1 MESTLQIP
9 IFPLTTV
16 LYPEGLLPLRIFE
29 QRYLDMTKVCIRDNS
44 VFGVC
49 LIREGLEVG
58 TPALPHDIGCTARI
72 SEWDMPHLGLFQ
84 LRTQGEMVFR
94 IQEHWTTKSGLI
106 QAQVQLE
113 NPLQPEPLP
122 GEYAELAEL
131 LQKIMAKLGAERFP
145 SPARL
150 DDATWVAHRLAELL
164 PLETEVKQRLL
175 ESREP
180 VEALSEVKTYL
191 QSKQVVV

>member
-9 IFPLTTV
+9 IFPLSTV

-29 QRYLDMTKVCIRDNS
+29 QRYLDMTKICIRDS
-44 VFGVC
+44 SLFGVC

-58 TPALPHDIGCTARI
+58 APAVPHDIGCTARI
-72 SEWDMPHLGLFQ
+72 TEWDMPHLGLFQ
-84 LRTQGEMVFR
+84 LLTQGEKVFR
-94 IQEHWTTKSGLI
+94 IQEQWTTKTGLV

-113 NPLQPEPLP
+113 NPLQPEALP

-131 LQKIMAKLGAERFP
+131 LQKIMTKLGADRFP

-150 DDATWVAHRLAELL
+150 EDAVWVAYRLAELL
-164 PLETEVKQRLL
+164 PLETETKQRLL
-175 ESREP
+175 ESRDP

>member
-58 TPALPHDIGCTARI
+58 TPAVPHDIGCTARI

-84 LRTQGEMVFR
+84 LLTQGEMVFR

>member
-122 GEYAELAEL
+122 GEYAELADL

>member
-9 IFPLTTV
+9 IFPLSTV
-16 LYPEGLLPLRIFE
+16 LYPEGLLPLRVFE

-49 LIREGLEVG
+49 LIREGHEVG
-58 TPALPHDIGCTARI
+58 APALPHEIGCTARI
-72 SEWDMPHLGLFQ
+72 NEWDMPHLGLFQ
-84 LRTQGEMVFR
+84 LVAQGERVFR
-94 IQEHWTTKSGLI
+94 IQEHWVTKAGLI
-106 QAQVQLE
+106 EAQVQLE
-113 NPLQPEPLP
+113 NPLQPEALP

-131 LQKIMAKLGAERFP
+131 LQKIMAKLGSDRFP
-145 SPARL
+145 SPIRL
-150 DDATWVAHRLAELL
+150 DDAAWVARRLAELL
-164 PLETEVKQRLL
+164 PLESEVKQRLL

-180 VEALSEVKTYL
+180 VEGLSAVKAYL